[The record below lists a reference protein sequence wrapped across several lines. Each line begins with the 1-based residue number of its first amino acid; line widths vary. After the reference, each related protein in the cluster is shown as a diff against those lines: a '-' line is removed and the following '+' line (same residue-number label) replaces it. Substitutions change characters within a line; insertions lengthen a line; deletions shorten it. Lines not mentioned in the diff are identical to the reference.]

1 MENEK
6 LMMMYL
12 ELLKEN
18 KMLKEELNE
27 LGDKYSKALDK
38 CIELSKKYMET
49 IDAITDMNNINS
61 IRNETLDIYH
71 GINNNDDNEILLR

>member
-27 LGDKYSKALDK
+27 LGNKYSKALDK
-38 CIELSKKYMET
+38 CIELSKKYMKT
-49 IDAITDMNNINS
+49 IDAITDMNNIDS

-71 GINNNDDNEILLR
+71 GINNNDDNEILIR